1 MWLQLPASAASAEHS
16 GSGSADDAATA
27 GTNASPR
34 SRWQALRSA
43 QTRGGLAAPDL
54 EAGLSLPDAVAE
66 QQQDEADP
74 EDPSAEMPT
83 MRP

>member
-1 MWLQLPASAASAEHS
+1 MWLQLPASAASAEHL
-16 GSGSADDAATA
+16 GSGNTDDATA
-27 GTNASPR
+27 GTNASPH

-43 QTRGGLAAPDL
+43 QTLGGLAGPDL

-66 QQQDEADP
+66 QQQDEADS

>member
-16 GSGSADDAATA
+16 GSGDASDAATA

-54 EAGLSLPDAVAE
+54 EAGLSLPDGVA
-66 QQQDEADP
+66 QQQDKADP
-74 EDPSAEMPT
+74 EDPSAGMPT